1 MKLVNKSKRVLAMLV
16 CALLVVLSV
25 VPTMAATGT
34 KKGETSTFTI
44 KNSVSGHT
52 YKLYQLL
59 KGDVSGLNK
68 DGGTGTLSNVEK
80 GDQAVAGKTVEE
92 IYTLIE
98 NKTGEELGK
107 TAWSLVKTG
116 ATPKYTIDGTGSN
129 ATKEVENGYYVI
141 EDTYSGS
148 QVTDGSN
155 TISRYIVAVAGETTV
170 APKSDFPTIDK
181 KIVDTDANKSLD
193 TYGKTDTAA
202 IGDTIEYEVTGK
214 LPDIT
219 GYTYY
224 YYYITDTMSEGLTLV
239 DDYVKSDSSKT
250 GGFTVT
256 IGNETLVRGTDYHVY
271 KDGQEFKLAIV
282 GLKQLAKDNGW
293 SKGTSISIKYN
304 ALVNEN
310 AKIGTDAN
318 TNTVHLNYSNNPN
331 TSDQHDDTNK
341 PGIPDSSVPTGIG
354 PNKVTKTYV
363 TELTLNK
370 VDTEGN
376 ALNGAEFT
384 LVGDDLKKLIVNTNV
399 AFVKANDGT
408 YYKLK
413 TGVYTETLS
422 TTDTAD
428 KYEDTNIKYKRMVTT
443 EVKTADESSHTIVA
457 TVDDSGRLTFTGL
470 NAGIY
475 TLKETKTPEGYST
488 MKDATITISATQSSA
503 NAEVGGNITWK
514 MSVNDSV
521 TITDINVSTDGKIS
535 ANVVNTKG
543 NVLPSTGGI
552 GTRIFYI
559 IGGLLM
565 AAAAVVLIT
574 KVRFNKNK

>member
-25 VPTMAATGT
+25 VPTMAATGN
-34 KKGETSTFTI
+34 KKGDTSTFTI
-44 KNSVSGHT
+44 QNSVKGHT

-59 KGDVSGLNK
+59 KGDVSGLV
-68 DGGTGTLSNVEK
+68 GGTGTLSNIDK
-80 GDQAVAGKTVEE
+80 GDQAVDDKTAEE
-92 IYTLIE
+92 IYDLIKDE
-98 NKTGEELGK
+98 TGEELGK
-107 TAWSLVKTG
+107 AAWTLVKSG
-116 ATPKYTIDGTGSN
+116 VEAKYTIAGTGSD
-129 ATKEVENGYYVI
+129 ATREVENGYYVI

-148 QVTDGSN
+148 QVTDGSD
-155 TISRYIVAVAGETTV
+155 TISRYIVAVAGDTTV

-181 KIVDTDANKSLD
+181 KIVNSNDANKPLD
-193 TYGKTDTAA
+193 SYGKTDTAA
-202 IGDTIEYEVTGK
+202 IGDTIEYEVTGE
-214 LPDIT
+214 LPDMT

-239 DDYVKSDSSKT
+239 DDYVKNDSTKT

-256 IGNETLVRGTDYHVY
+256 IGGKPLVRGTDYHVY
-271 KDGQEFKLAIV
+271 KDGQEFKLTIV
-282 GLKQLAKDNGW
+282 GLKQLAEDNSW

-341 PGIPDSSVPTGIG
+341 PGIPDDSVPTGIG
-354 PNKVTKTYV
+354 PDKVTKTYV

-384 LVGDDLKKLIVNTNV
+384 LVGNNLKKLIVNTKV
-399 AFVKANDGT
+399 DFVEANDGT

-413 TGVYTETLS
+413 TGVYTETPS

-428 KYEDTNIKYKRMVTT
+428 KYADTNKYKRVVTT

-470 NAGIY
+470 NAGTY

-488 MKDATITISATQSSA
+488 MKDATIIISATQSNA
-503 NAEVGGNITWK
+503 NAEVGGDITWS
-514 MSVNDSV
+514 MTSDSSA
-521 TITDINVSTDGKIS
+521 ITGIKVADGKIS

>member
-25 VPTMAATGT
+25 VPTMATTGT

-59 KGDVSGLNK
+59 KGDVSGLNI

-80 GDQAVAGKTVEE
+80 GDQAVAGKTAEE

-116 ATPKYTIDGTGSN
+116 ATPKYMIDGTGSN

-155 TISRYIVAVAGETTV
+155 TISRYIVAVAGDTTV
-170 APKSDFPTIDK
+170 APKSDFPTVDK

-193 TYGKTDTAA
+193 DYGKTDTAA

-214 LPDIT
+214 LPDMT

-224 YYYITDTMSEGLTLV
+224 YYYITDTMSKGLTLV

-256 IGNETLVRGTDYHVY
+256 IGNTTLVRGTDYHVY
-271 KDGQEFKLAIV
+271 KDGQEFKLTIV
-282 GLKQLAKDNGW
+282 GLKQLAKDNSW

-341 PGIPDSSVPTGIG
+341 PGIPDNSVPTGIG

-384 LVGDDLKKLIVNTNV
+384 LVGDNLKKLIVNTNV
-399 AFVKANDGT
+399 DFVVANDGT

-413 TGVYTETLS
+413 TGVYTETQS

-428 KYEDTNIKYKRMVTT
+428 KYVDTNIKYKRVVTT
-443 EVKTADESSHTIVA
+443 EVETADERSHTIVA

-470 NAGIY
+470 NAGTY

-488 MKDATITISATQSSA
+488 MKDETITISATQGSA
-503 NAEVGGNITWK
+503 NAEVGGDITWM
-514 MSVNDSV
+514 MSVNDPA